1 MTTIVTRS
9 GKGSSLSWA
18 EADANFT
25 NLNTEKLEA
34 SALSSYETSS
44 HAASTYATITSV
56 NAVLPNQVAQSGKFL
71 QTDGSVVS
79 WQSVGGGGG
88 GSGTV
93 TTISITP
100 ANGLSGTVA
109 NPTTTPQISLSTTI
123 TGVLKG
129 NGTAISA
136 ATAGTD
142 YAAVGSITTSGIT
155 QTTGKM
161 LGRTTASTG
170 AIEEINIGSGLSLSA
185 GTLSNTAGQL
195 AGFRNVLINAD
206 FRINQ
211 RAYSS
216 AAVLAAAVYG
226 HDRWK
231 AGASGGDYSFTQ
243 LKSST
248 QITIAAGKSLIQ
260 VIEDANIT
268 GGSYVLSWSGTAQ
281 ARVGVN
287 SATPSGSYT
296 TSPILITGQT
306 AGTVMS
312 VEFNTGTLNMVQLEQ
327 GSIATP
333 FEQRPI
339 GLEWSMCQRYYQ
351 IAEAGLVKY
360 LYASPGWGVIFGG
373 YHQFP
378 VSMRVPPTMTAN
390 SSPNTNAGGTT
401 VDTVGVNSFRYF
413 ATNTDLGTIVIR
425 YVGYASSEL

>member
-1 MTTIVTRS
+1 MTTIVTRT
-9 GKGSSLSWA
+9 GKGTSLSWV

-25 NLNTEKLEA
+25 NLNTDKLEA

-170 AIEEINIGSGLSLSA
+170 AIEEITIGSGLSLSA
-185 GTLSNTAGQL
+185 GTLSNTAGGV
-195 AGFRNVLINAD
+195 ASVGGNTGVVTNAQ
-206 FRINQ
+206 ISASATTGYGYTPANPANHPLLSVQ
-211 RAYSS
+211 GTNAVGSITTTIGSSSGTPVVGTSYSAS
-216 AAVLAAAVYG
+216 
-226 HDRWK
+226 
-231 AGASGGDYSFTQ
+231 ASGIDVIGSAYYSGFAVSGTWKC
-243 LKSST
+243 LST
-248 QITIAAGKSLIQ
+248 AA
-260 VIEDANIT
+260 IT
-268 GGSYVLSWSGTAQ
+268 GLLGNVAVFIRTA
-281 ARVGVN
+281 
-287 SATPSGSYT
+287 
-296 TSPILITGQT
+296 
-306 AGTVMS
+306 
-312 VEFNTGTLNMVQLEQ
+312 
-327 GSIATP
+327 
-333 FEQRPI
+333 
-339 GLEWSMCQRYYQ
+339 
-351 IAEAGLVKY
+351 
-360 LYASPGWGVIFGG
+360 
-373 YHQFP
+373 
-378 VSMRVPPTMTAN
+378 
-390 SSPNTNAGGTT
+390 
-401 VDTVGVNSFRYF
+401 
-413 ATNTDLGTIVIR
+413 
-425 YVGYASSEL
+425 